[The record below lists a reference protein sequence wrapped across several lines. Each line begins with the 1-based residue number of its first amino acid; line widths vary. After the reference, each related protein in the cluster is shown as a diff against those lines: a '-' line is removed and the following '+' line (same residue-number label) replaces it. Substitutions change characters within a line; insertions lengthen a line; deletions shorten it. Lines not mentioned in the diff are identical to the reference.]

1 MISAEFRLS
10 RLGPPR
16 GGRAGNLPRYVDLQ
30 RRVVLAGDTPLAMT
44 GFNAQIAGM
53 VYTLH
58 DQRGRRYAGRVSVLH
73 LAPSGAYR
81 AFGFRRTGDWTLMV
95 LRDKKRMG

>member
-16 GGRAGNLPRYVDLQ
+16 GGRVNLPRYVDLQ